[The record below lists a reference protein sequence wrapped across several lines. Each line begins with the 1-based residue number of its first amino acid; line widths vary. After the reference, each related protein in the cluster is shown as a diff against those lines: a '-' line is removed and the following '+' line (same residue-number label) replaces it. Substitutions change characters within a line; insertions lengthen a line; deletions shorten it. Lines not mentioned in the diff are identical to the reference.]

1 MLIQVGSIGTNRLL
15 SNKKL
20 RVQISLL
27 SKDYV
32 SDQFVRTL
40 HVIDGSDNISKIVVM
55 IRVESIQI
63 FFTKKKLTFSM
74 LKLQNRSTKTCGF
87 AGLIT

>member
-15 SNKKL
+15 SSEKL

-32 SDQFVRTL
+32 SGQFVRTL
-40 HVIDGSDNISKIVVM
+40 HVIDGSDNISKIGVM

-63 FFTKKKLTFSM
+63 FFTKKKTNIFYTQVA
-74 LKLQNRSTKTCGF
+74 K
-87 AGLIT
+87 